1 MAEHSGRAM
10 YLQIADEI
18 KRQIRVGELHPGDL
32 LPSEA
37 EIVREHNVSRTV
49 ARQAMNRLVEDG
61 YATSHQG
68 KGRFAAEPT
77 GAAAKHTPEYELIT
91 ASLAAMHQDV
101 RQLGKR
107 LDQLED
113 LVRHQ
118 LRAQ

>member
-1 MAEHSGRAM
+1 MTEHSGRAM

-18 KRQIRVGELHPGDL
+18 KRRINAGELHEGDV

-37 EIVREHNVSRTV
+37 EIIRQHSVSRTV

-61 YATSHQG
+61 YATAHQG
-68 KGRFAAEPT
+68 KGRYVAKPT
-77 GAAAKHTPEYELIT
+77 GGAAKHTPEYELIT

-101 RQLGKR
+101 RQLGQR
-107 LDQLED
+107 LDQLEE